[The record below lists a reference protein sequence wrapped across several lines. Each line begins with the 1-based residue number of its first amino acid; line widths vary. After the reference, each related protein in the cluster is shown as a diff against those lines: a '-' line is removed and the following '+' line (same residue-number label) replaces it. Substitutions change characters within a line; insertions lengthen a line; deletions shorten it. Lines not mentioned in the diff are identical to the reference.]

1 MPYSSAP
8 QPQVSPVPDNT
19 LPHSV
24 IADAAALDALVRQ
37 TADAPQ
43 LYVDT
48 EFLRERTYW
57 PQLCLVQVSD
67 GAQHAVI
74 DPLAFDATAGLR
86 DLLGRPDQTK
96 VFHAAGQDLEVLFHA
111 IGLVPAPLFDT
122 QLAAALLGYGEQ
134 IGYGA
139 LIERTQGIA
148 LGKAF
153 TRLDWSKRPLPDGA
167 MNYAVADVA
176 YLPAAHAHIQG
187 ELEARGRSDWLHDDF
202 AALADPVRF
211 QNPADGG
218 WRKLKGLK
226 RLRPKQQQG
235 AARLAIWREQ
245 TAVAR
250 NLPRKWVAKDD
261 VLLDMARR
269 KPTSLEQ
276 LADIRGLDAKAI
288 RRDGQAMLSALHDR
302 DTHIDALDDRD
313 QRILS
318 PEAEPTVDVL
328 MGVLRHLCDQA
339 QISPNAVTSKKEV
352 ARLLAGE
359 RDLDLARGWRGR
371 IAGKALIELIEGRR
385 EIRVAGD
392 GRLRV

>member
-1 MPYSSAP
+1 M
-8 QPQVSPVPDNT
+8 
-19 LPHSV
+19 
-24 IADAAALDALVRQ
+24 
-37 TADAPQ
+37 
-43 LYVDT
+43 
-48 EFLRERTYW
+48 
-57 PQLCLVQVSD
+57 
-67 GAQHAVI
+67 
-74 DPLAFDATAGLR
+74 
-86 DLLGRPDQTK
+86 
-96 VFHAAGQDLEVLFHA
+96 
-111 IGLVPAPLFDT
+111 
-122 QLAAALLGYGEQ
+122 
-134 IGYGA
+134 
-139 LIERTQGIA
+139 
-148 LGKAF
+148 
-153 TRLDWSKRPLPDGA
+153 
-167 MNYAVADVA
+167 
-176 YLPAAHAHIQG
+176 
-187 ELEARGRSDWLHDDF
+187 
-202 AALADPVRF
+202 
-211 QNPADGG
+211 
-218 WRKLKGLK
+218 
-226 RLRPKQQQG
+226 
-235 AARLAIWREQ
+235 
-245 TAVAR
+245 AR